1 MMIPSLFMIVKRESM
16 YPSSDRTISFF
27 FFQGQNERYLV
38 KNMVSILYILFMERN
53 KSYTDQRKSMVGIF
67 H

>member
-1 MMIPSLFMIVKRESM
+1 M

-53 KSYTDQRKSMVGIF
+53 KSYTDQRKSMVCIF